1 MPNATV
7 RANNE
12 VVLIEA
18 GSRSATLALTLR
30 EVLLNIKI
38 EIHVN
43 QNRNYY
49 RFKT

>member
-1 MPNATV
+1 MPNSTV
-7 RANNE
+7 RANSE

-38 EIHVN
+38 EIFEN
-43 QNRNYY
+43 QKRNYY

>member
-30 EVLLNIKI
+30 KVLLNIKI
-38 EIHVN
+38 EIFEN
-43 QNRNYY
+43 KKRNYY

>member
-1 MPNATV
+1 MPNSTV
-7 RANNE
+7 RANSE

-30 EVLLNIKI
+30 EVQPNIKI
-38 EIHVN
+38 GIFDN
-43 QNRNYY
+43 QKRNYY